1 MTELIAEIS
10 KLSVQERILLVQE
23 ILQTISEEAGVED
36 FVLTETH
43 RRELDKRSAAFQNGE
58 VATVSWDIVKTK
70 LAERYGA
77 SN

>member
-23 ILQTISEEAGVED
+23 ILQTISEEAGAGT
-36 FVLTETH
+36 FTLTEAQ
-43 RRELDKRSAAFQNGE
+43 RQELNKRSAAFQNGE
-58 VATVSWDIVKTK
+58 VATVSWDTVKAK

>member
-23 ILQTISEEAGVED
+23 ILQTISEEAGAEA
-36 FVLTETH
+36 FALTEVQ
-43 RRELDKRSAAFQNGE
+43 RQELDKRSAAFQKGE
-58 VATVSWDIVKTK
+58 VATVSWESVRAK